1 MGGTLNGRHLTRGNL
16 FCLVL
21 LITVTRL
28 LGRTVGRTQ
37 QLTSMVV
44 AEFLLTEFVAYLWQ
58 ASQRGNIFH
67 VQLIFH
73 SHIDGA
79 SNGLSCWSTR

>member
-1 MGGTLNGRHLTRGNL
+1 MGGTLNGRCPTRGSL

-28 LGRTVGRTQ
+28 LRHTVGGTQ

-44 AEFLLTEFVAYLWQ
+44 AEFLLTEFVAYLRQ
-58 ASQRGNIFH
+58 PPQRGNIFH
-67 VQLIFH
+67 VQLLFH